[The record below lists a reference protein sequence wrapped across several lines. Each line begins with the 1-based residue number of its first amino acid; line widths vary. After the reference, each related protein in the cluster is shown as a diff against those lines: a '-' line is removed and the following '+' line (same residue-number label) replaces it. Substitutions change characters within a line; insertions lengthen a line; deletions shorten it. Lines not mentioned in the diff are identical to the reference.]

1 MLRKEIEVE
10 KKSNTDDSEIE
21 LLKKLAI
28 LDLVMKGVS
37 QGDIADILG
46 VSNATVSTMFPKG
59 VLKKYRGKGKG
70 DG

>member
-1 MLRKEIEVE
+1 MDTKTNSEA
-10 KKSNTDDSEIE
+10 SEIE
-21 LLKKLAI
+21 LLKKLTI

-59 VLKKYRGKGKG
+59 VLKKYRGKGKS

>member
-1 MLRKEIEVE
+1 MD
-10 KKSNTDDSEIE
+10 KKANSETSE
-21 LLKKLAI
+21 MDALKKLAI

-46 VSNATVSTMFPKG
+46 VSDATVSSMFPKG
-59 VLKKYRGKGKG
+59 VLKKYRGKGKV

>member
-1 MLRKEIEVE
+1 MD
-10 KKSNTDDSEIE
+10 KKANSETSE
-21 LLKKLAI
+21 MDTLKKLAI

-46 VSNATVSTMFPKG
+46 VSDATVSSMFPKG
-59 VLKKYRGKGKG
+59 VLKKYRGKGRI

>member
-1 MLRKEIEVE
+1 ME
-10 KKSNTDDSEIE
+10 KKPNADMSDIE
-21 LLKKLAI
+21 LLKRLAI

-46 VSNATVSTMFPKG
+46 VSNATISQMFPKG
-59 VLKKYRGKGKG
+59 VLKKYRGKGKA

>member
-1 MLRKEIEVE
+1 MDKSSSDVPEIE
-10 KKSNTDDSEIE
+10 T
-21 LLKKLAI
+21 LKKLAI

-46 VSNATVSTMFPKG
+46 VSNATVSLMFPKG
-59 VLKKYRGKGKG
+59 VLKKYRGRGKV